1 MEKKQEKAFTNIL
14 PMNPDVTE
22 GPAQSGAFLFCSAKW
37 AKAMDL
43 GSSQHARMRKK
54 LNSKAA
60 AMDRKKSAYSLPID
74 GKLWANFAE
83 LAERAG

>member
-1 MEKKQEKAFTNIL
+1 
-14 PMNPDVTE
+14 
-22 GPAQSGAFLFCSAKW
+22 
-37 AKAMDL
+37 MDL

-60 AMDRKKSAYSLPID
+60 AMDRKKSAYSFSID